1 MHDLS
6 MEPEM
11 TEAPF
16 VPDVNEGVATSYR
29 PSVSVVIPALNE
41 QDTLKHVVQWTA
53 SVLDGMADDFQII
66 IVDDGS
72 TDETGRIADALAQS
86 PNIKVVHNL
95 RPTGYGGA
103 LETGFR
109 AADKEVIGLITAD
122 GEFHPTD
129 LPRFVEA
136 IREAD
141 IVTSIVP
148 NRPLPF
154 YRKLLSWGWR
164 TCVLLILGE
173 RPTIE
178 GTFMIRSSLFKSV
191 TIESRSGMYVMEL
204 LIRASRRG
212 ARIKV
217 IAIDVH
223 PRSDMSRS
231 KVGNLRTTATVFGEI
246 LALRRRL

>member
-1 MHDLS
+1 MR
-6 MEPEM
+6 
-11 TEAPF
+11 EAPTTI
-16 VPDVNEGVATSYR
+16 DGGQGAQYR
-29 PSVSVVIPALNE
+29 PSVSVVVPALNE
-41 QDTLKHVVQWTA
+41 EATVQYIVEWTI
-53 SVLDGMADDFQII
+53 SVLREITSDFEVV

-72 TDETGRIADALAQS
+72 TDGTGRIADGLAVNCS
-86 PNIKVVHNL
+86 NVVVVHNP
-95 RPTGYGGA
+95 RPSGYGGA
-103 LETGFR
+103 LDAGLRT
-109 AADKEVIGLITAD
+109 AAKEVIGLITAD

-136 IREAD
+136 IRDAD

-154 YRKLLSWGWR
+154 YRKVLSWGWR
-164 TCVLLILGE
+164 TCVFLILGE

-178 GTFMIRSSLFKSV
+178 GTFMIRSKLFNSL
-191 TIESRSGMYVMEL
+191 TMESHSGMYVMEM

-231 KVGNLRTTATVFGEI
+231 KVGNQRTTATVFGEI